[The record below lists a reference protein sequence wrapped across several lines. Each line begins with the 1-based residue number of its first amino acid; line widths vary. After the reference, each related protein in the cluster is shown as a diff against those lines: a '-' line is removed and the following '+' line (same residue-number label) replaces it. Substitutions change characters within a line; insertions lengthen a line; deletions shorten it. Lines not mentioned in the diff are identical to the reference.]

1 MGSVLAGLGRL
12 LRRHTPASLK
22 SLVPVRSRAR
32 LRAWLGLDVFPDLAV
47 RHALFRSRE
56 YAAVRRAARVFD
68 EQKRGKPVMER
79 PHQASYVVTRWL
91 VGARVRSAFHVGY
104 ASGRYLFY
112 LSRMGI
118 AGGGTDLPATETY
131 WTERVA
137 ARLDPTTA
145 GRLLTLDFFDL
156 RPADVRTACGDA
168 ASPIDVCFSEATFEP
183 LLPWREGRVSVAKYG
198 QAGAEAARTLM
209 LGRFPEKLAELAAC
223 FRNFAFIEPEPAAGG
238 AGAVFDAAAR
248 RLDGFDYSV
257 WTFRPPL
264 DQIFRLTPR
273 SPVRQ
278 TVYAYTRDAA
288 LLQAL
293 AAYAE
298 RYRSPRSG
306 GRWLA

>member
-1 MGSVLAGLGRL
+1 MASVIPGLGRL

-22 SLVPVRSRAR
+22 SLVPARSRAR

-47 RHALFRSRE
+47 RHPLFRSPE
-56 YAAVRRAARVFD
+56 YAAARRAARVFD

-91 VGARVRSAFHVGY
+91 AGAGVRSAFHVGY

-112 LSRMGI
+112 LSRMGV

-145 GRLLTLDFFDL
+145 RRCLTRDFFDL
-156 RPADVRTACGDA
+156 RPAEVRAAWGDA
-168 ASPIDVCFSEATFEP
+168 ASPIDVCFSEATFET
-183 LLPWREGRVSVAKYG
+183 LLPWRADRVSVAKYG
-198 QAGAEAARTLM
+198 EAGGEVARRLM

-223 FRNFAFIEPEPAAGG
+223 FRNFAFIEPEPDAGG

-257 WTFRPPL
+257 WMFRAPL
-264 DQIFRLTPR
+264 DQIFRLSPS

-293 AAYAE
+293 AGYAD
-298 RYRSPRSG
+298 RYRATR
-306 GRWLA
+306 